1 MKKKRRKK
9 AAIFLAAT
17 LMFQSGFSMLP
28 ARAESMPDLRF
39 AAEGTKVSGISAATG
54 QVDVSLAPALFLKKA
69 VQFQV
74 SLTPVTAK
82 AGGFNNTLTIAADTI
97 KDEKVSFKDVPQGKY
112 QLNVEAAG
120 FAKFSQELEVGAQGY
135 SVKLTTGFLGGMNYA
150 AGTAHPGVL
159 LIGDVDGNG
168 VIGEDDLTAL
178 VNAIDNGIVAA
189 SDLTTDLN
197 GDGKVNLV
205 DLEFFVKSYGGKNG
219 ESRDTKAHIEQF
231 VPENAI
237 QLEADQYTEVKSGN
251 LEDMLSGRSTV
262 LAPKNGEITKENPI
276 SVTFNFDE
284 SENVVATDG
293 IIIETPSDNAIR
305 DAEIT
310 VEYTENGTDYTTK
323 IPVTK
328 GVSYLL
334 RGAEGVTTN
343 RDANGNIRVHLGQQ
357 IAVKKVTI
365 IITGME
371 NNNNLAEISKVEF
384 VNGMADRIP
393 EPEMDRPE
401 NVKATAGSEQ
411 IYLEWSPCVNITGY
425 EVQIKQGEISEKVLT
440 SANSINIAN
449 FGGKSLKNYTEYTLC
464 VQSINGT
471 WESGY
476 SETVTATPKPNGK
489 PDKPDNV
496 SAVGNY
502 KSISVSWK
510 DMKDTLSYN
519 LYYKEKSASTYQK
532 ITGIEENKYIITDLA
547 DKVEYVLYVTGVNE
561 FGESGPS
568 LLASAKTTDLEAP
581 KVPRYHLINIGNQ
594 GEKGAHIVSATRRT
608 ACAMVDSP
616 LDTDASS
623 AWGTVDCNPH
633 SYYQTAGWDESGYNA
648 STLGSDK
655 GLTYEFDSAYKMD
668 TIALYTLP
676 GYDFTY
682 VTLRYWTA
690 DGTAY
695 TMTNGLS
702 SGNITRGISP
712 GSRQDVDGRS
722 YRIIKLDTPIEA
734 KKIQLGFGKATSSG
748 QIRIGEIYFYYYD
761 TLMEEIMALY
771 ADDLHTVLKANVTQD
786 DINRLRVKINE
797 VDEVSGEKHPELEA
811 LERELKTAEDILN
824 DVKLKASVEV
834 HTSITMNEKG
844 KGFGG
849 LNAWQ
854 PLGVTALAGETVTI
868 YVGSDKLKTGAAAN
882 LRLVATQYHA
892 ESSAMAK
899 SVANLKVGANIVQ
912 IPKIASFADQELGG
926 ALYIEYTGKNSADRY
941 AVRVSGGV
949 SVPKLDLYHVTDEAE
964 KQKRA
969 EAYIQELEEYVSL
982 MEENHKRFHS
992 ESSLAYD
999 VQNCVLGASD
1009 ILMDKMMLSLPATQL
1024 LAGAGSGTTAEK
1036 TARVVTSMN
1045 GMEDMMHLFYQHK
1058 GLHVAAI
1065 DDIDRLPKSHLNI
1078 RYQRMFAGA
1087 FMYAAGNHIG
1097 IEYGS
1102 SALTGESAATFDE
1115 EGKHISGQYFGW
1127 GIAHEIGHDI
1137 NQGAYAVAEIT
1148 NNYFSVLAQAR
1159 DTNDSVRFKYRNVY
1173 DKVTSGTKGRASN
1186 VFTQLGMYWQ
1196 LHLAYDPGYNYK
1208 TYADC
1213 NEQLASLFFAR
1224 VDTYARTATKAPK
1237 AASGGVDLTLSGG
1250 TDQALMRLSC
1260 VAAEKDLLEFFERWG
1275 MTPDA
1280 ETIKYASQFTKENRA
1295 IYYACDD
1302 ARVYAKTHSGSSLSA
1317 DGTTSAVSNET
1328 ASSINLNA
1336 ANQVDFTLGATI
1348 PAEDVLGYEITRCM
1362 ISGGKT
1368 EKQVVGFATENT
1380 FTDTIAAINN
1390 RMVWYEV
1397 SVIDKYLNRSAA
1409 KVLEPLKI
1417 EHDGSLD
1424 KTFWTVSTTGL
1435 TVEGEI
1441 EETGSTSGNII
1452 HDSEDTAQGN
1462 DETPKS
1468 REKLIDRDLNTIYEA
1483 TAGAQAEILLEF
1495 NKTLT
1500 VTGFKYTAGSGMSA
1514 GAYEIFLQDG
1524 GIWVSVASGNFVPG
1538 TEQKIYFANEAGKY
1552 VRTCEASALKLV
1564 LTGVNNVSLA
1574 ELDVLGV
1581 TGDNVDFRNADN
1593 TPVIGK
1599 LTANYSFAPDNADGT
1614 KNIIPANSLVFMGM
1628 YKGNP
1633 AYNVVML
1640 YDQDNHLVGASSAE
1654 TTVTVEQIIMA
1665 PVPDTGKIENVS
1677 DGTWICWITPTELAK
1692 LELKNITEVRA
1703 ELYRVNVAQT
1713 NEGQRL
1719 VSDTLFVEMPQ
1730 NLPDIT
1736 LEGGATAQEVMD
1748 VPSDTPA
1755 GDEGTDQTPSD
1766 TPAEDEGTDQTPSDT
1781 PAGDEGT
1788 DQTPSDTP
1796 AGDEGTDPIPP
1807 PSTPVGGEETDQTP
1821 SDTPEGD
1828 KENGEQD
1835 SNAADNGESNP
1846 QESEE

>member
-28 ARAESMPDLRF
+28 ARAESVPDLRF

-54 QVDVSLAPALFLKKA
+54 QVDISLAPALFLKKA

-82 AGGFNNTLTIAADTI
+82 AGGFNGTLTIAADTI

-112 QLNVEAAG
+112 HLNVEAAG

-178 VNAIDNGIVAA
+178 VDAIDNGIVAA

-1036 TARVVTSMN
+1036 AARVVTSMN

-1208 TYADC
+1208 TYADY

-1260 VAAEKDLLEFFERWG
+1260 AAAEKDLLEFFERWG

-1295 IYYACDD
+1295 IYYVCDD

>member
-17 LMFQSGFSMLP
+17 LVFQSGFSMLP
-28 ARAESMPDLRF
+28 ARAESVPDLRF
-39 AAEGTKVSGISAATG
+39 ATEGTKVSGISADTG

-82 AGGFNNTLTIAADTI
+82 AGGFDGTLTIAADTI

-135 SVKLTTGFLGGMNYA
+135 SVKLTTGFLGGMSYA

-168 VIGEDDLTAL
+168 VIGEDDLTVL
-178 VNAIDNGIVAA
+178 VDAIDNGIIAA

-197 GDGKVNLV
+197 GDGKVDLV

-237 QLEADQYTEVKSGN
+237 QLEADQHTEVKSGN
-251 LEDMLSGRSTV
+251 LEDMLNGKSIV

-284 SENVVATDG
+284 SENVVQTDG
-293 IIIETPSDNAIR
+293 IIIETPGNNSIS
-305 DAEIT
+305 DAEIEIT
-310 VEYTENGTDYTTK
+310 YTENGTDYTEK

-343 RDANGNIRVHLGQQ
+343 RDANGNIQVHLGQQ
-357 IAVKKVTI
+357 IAVKKVIFT
-365 IITGME
+365 ITGME

-425 EVQIKQGEISEKVLT
+425 EVQIKQGEISERVLT

-449 FGGKSLKNYTEYTLC
+449 FDGKSLKNYTEYTLC

-471 WESGY
+471 WKSGY
-476 SETVTATPKPNGK
+476 SEAVTATPKPNSK

-532 ITGIEENKYIITDLA
+532 ITGIEENKYVITDLA

-581 KVPRYHLINIGNQ
+581 KIPRYHLINVGKD

-616 LDTDASS
+616 LDAGTSNS
-623 AWGTVDCNPH
+623 AWGTVDSNSY

-868 YVGSDKLKTGAAAN
+868 YVGSDKLKTGAATN

-899 SVANLKVGANIVQ
+899 GVANLKVGANIVQ

-926 ALYIEYTGKNSADRY
+926 ALYIEYTGTNSADRY

-949 SVPKLDLYHVTDEAE
+949 SVPKLDLYHVTDETE
-964 KQKRA
+964 KQRRA
-969 EAYIQELEEYVSL
+969 EVYIQELEEYVSL

-992 ESSLAYD
+992 ESGLAYD

-1036 TARVVTSMN
+1036 AARVVTSMN

-1208 TYADC
+1208 TYADY

-1260 VAAEKDLLEFFERWG
+1260 AAAEKDLLEFFERWG

-1328 ASSINLNA
+1328 ASSINLSA

-1417 EHDGSLD
+1417 QHDGSLD
-1424 KTFWTVSTTGL
+1424 KTFWAVSTTGL

-1441 EETGSTSGNII
+1441 EETGSTTGDTI
-1452 HDSEDTAQGN
+1452 HDSENTAQGN

-1468 REKLIDRDLNTIYEA
+1468 RERLIDRDPTTIYEA
-1483 TAGAQAEILLEF
+1483 TAGATAEILLEF

-1500 VTGFKYTAGSGMSA
+1500 VTGFKYMAGAGMSA

-1524 GIWVSVASGNFVPG
+1524 GTWVSVASGNFVPG
-1538 TEQKIYFANEAGKY
+1538 TEQKIYFANEEGKY
-1552 VRTCEASALKLV
+1552 VRTFEASALKLV
-1564 LTGVNNVSLA
+1564 LTGVSSVSLA

-1581 TGDNVDFRNADN
+1581 TGDNVDFRNADG

-1599 LTANYSFAPDNADGT
+1599 LTADYSFAADNADGT

-1633 AYNVVML
+1633 AYNVVLL
-1640 YDQDNHLVGASSAE
+1640 YDQDNHLIGSSSAG
-1654 TTVTVEQIIMA
+1654 TTVTVEQIILA

-1703 ELYRVNVAQT
+1703 ELYRVNNAQT

-1736 LEGGATAQEVMD
+1736 LEGGTTAQEVMD

-1755 GDEGTDQTPSD
+1755 G
-1766 TPAEDEGTDQTPSDT
+1766 DEGTDQTPSDT

-1796 AGDEGTDPIPP
+1796 AGDEGTDQT
-1807 PSTPVGGEETDQTP
+1807 PSDTPAGDEGIDQTPSDTPAGDEGTDQTP

-1828 KENGEQD
+1828 KENGGQD
-1835 SNAADNGESNP
+1835 SNATDSGESNP